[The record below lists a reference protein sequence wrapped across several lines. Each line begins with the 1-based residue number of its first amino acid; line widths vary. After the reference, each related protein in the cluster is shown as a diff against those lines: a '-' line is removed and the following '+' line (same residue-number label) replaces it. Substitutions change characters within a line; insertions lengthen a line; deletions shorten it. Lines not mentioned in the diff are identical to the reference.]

1 MKVVAFNGSP
11 RQQGNTAQMI
21 RLVLDELAAEG
32 IETELV
38 QLGGNLLHGCTA
50 CMICKQNLDRRCSLD
65 GDMIN
70 DCIAK
75 MIEADGI
82 IIGSP
87 TYVSGLTAE
96 TKALIDR
103 GTYVVRANGDLLRR
117 KVGAAVSA
125 MRRAGAVSVLDSISH
140 FFSVNG
146 MLSVGSSYWNL
157 CIGREIGEIHEDLEG
172 VECMRELGRN
182 MAWTLGRLAG

>member
-21 RLVLDELAAEG
+21 RLVFDQLEAEG
-32 IETELV
+32 VQTEMV

-50 CMICKQNLDRRCSLD
+50 CLSCKQNLDRRCIID
-65 GDMIN
+65 GDMVN
-70 DCIAK
+70 DCIAR
-75 MIEADGI
+75 MMEADGI

-87 TYVSGLTAE
+87 TYVADVTPE

-103 GTYVVRANGDLLRR
+103 ATYVIRANGHLLTR

-125 MRRAGAVSVLDSISH
+125 VRRAGSIHALDTINH

-146 MLSVGSSYWNL
+146 MFIVGSSYWNL
-157 CIGREIGEIHEDLEG
+157 CLGREIGEIHDDDEG
-172 VECMRELGRN
+172 VRCMHDLGRN
-182 MAWTLGRLAG
+182 MAWALYRLSG